1 MAMDSRSD
9 DFERVQGVDV
19 EDIMARVRA
28 KIAANRKVDERAL
41 APLATSESEPQRRAF
56 DDRVYRA
63 LHQARLL
70 SGRPPAAQRVE
81 YRTAVIGA
89 AWAVVRRR
97 IHQEIQ
103 VHIDSLTRHQIS
115 FNSQIARALTHL
127 VDDLDQMDLKSG
139 ADDRVSQA
147 QAIAD
152 LVNQVRELTERVHS
166 LETRLNQTGERTTG
180 GKSDQ

>member
-1 MAMDSRSD
+1 MITNDGESD
-9 DFERVQGVDV
+9 DRGPVINIEEVLNQLRSGGRDRQDVSTASSGSVAAPRSRRV
-19 EDIMARVRA
+19 
-28 KIAANRKVDERAL
+28 
-41 APLATSESEPQRRAF
+41 F

-152 LVNQVRELTERVHS
+152 LVNQVRELTERVQS